1 MCPFGRGF
9 GVRKVLRTPAT
20 PPPIGGLHI
29 LLVDDE
35 PDAREAMAYGLED
48 YGARVTVVAS
58 AREAL
63 LAIESEVPDV
73 LVSDLSMPDGDGYEL
88 IRTIRALAPDRGGRV
103 PAAALTAQGRPEDK
117 VLALRAGFQLHLAKP
132 LSPAD
137 VAAAVAVLAG
147 RRADDPTLR
156 RTA

>member
-1 MCPFGRGF
+1 MCPFGRGSRA
-9 GVRKVLRTPAT
+9 GRGSRTPVT

-35 PDAREAMAYGLED
+35 ADGREAMAYALED

-63 LAIESEVPDV
+63 LAIESAVPDV
-73 LVSDLSMPDGDGYEL
+73 LVSDLAMPEGDGHAL
-88 IRTIRALAPDRGGRV
+88 IRSVRALAPDRGGRI
-103 PAAALTAQGRPEDK
+103 PAAALTAQRSAEDK
-117 VLALRAGFQLHLAKP
+117 VRALRAGFQRYLVKP

-147 RRADDPTLR
+147 RKADDPRLG